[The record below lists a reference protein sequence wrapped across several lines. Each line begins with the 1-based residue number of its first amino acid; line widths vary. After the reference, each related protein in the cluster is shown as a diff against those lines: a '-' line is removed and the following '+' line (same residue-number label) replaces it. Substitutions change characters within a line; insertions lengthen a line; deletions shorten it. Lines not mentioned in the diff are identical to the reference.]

1 MTINYITYDS
11 WWDTDVTVI
20 PPLSKG
26 FKMNVFCLD
35 PYEDK
40 KYPNKYVP
48 DGVNL
53 NLIIQKYRDRDF
65 RSLGVAIHFVFK
77 CLKAIRNKDSIN
89 FFIPGKNPWLLLLML
104 LFLPKKRTII
114 SSHNYVEHGDRKN
127 IGASI
132 TDKVKIKFYQNFNYF
147 HFFSQ
152 YQRNLFQKD
161 YSNKVSF
168 VTEMPIKNYG
178 KPIAKPR
185 IDSNIHLL
193 FFGLVRDYKRLDW
206 LIDAVNAVCSDNIK
220 VTIAG
225 NASKDDIAKYTKL
238 INNNKCFE
246 MHFGFVANEDIPHYF
261 ADADF
266 LVLPYESATQ
276 SGPSL
281 IAINYGIPVIASDV
295 TAFKSLINDNENG
308 FLFHKDSLEDFTKL
322 IKKVSTLSRPQI
334 DEMKRNQL
342 KFKESYNK
350 SNDILSSFSVFIK
363 SSGFK

>member
-20 PPLSKG
+20 PLLLKG
-26 FKMNVFCLD
+26 FKINVFCLD

-40 KYPNKYVP
+40 KYPNKSVP

-53 NLIIQKYRDRDF
+53 NLMIQKYRDRDI
-65 RSLGVAIHFVFK
+65 RSLGVAIYFFFK
-77 CLKAIRNKDSIN
+77 CLKALRNKDSIT

-104 LFLPKKRTII
+104 LFLPKERTII

-132 TDKVKIKFYQNFNYF
+132 TDKVKIKFYKHFKYF

-152 YQRNLFQKD
+152 YQKNLFQRD
-161 YSNKVSF
+161 YPEKLSL
-168 VTEMPIKNYG
+168 VTEMPLKDYG
-178 KPIAKPR
+178 KANVKAR
-185 IDSNIHLL
+185 IDSDIHLL

-206 LIDAVNAVCSDNIK
+206 LIDAVKKVGSDKIK

-225 NASKDDIAKYTKL
+225 NASKGDIAKYTKL
-238 INNNKCFE
+238 MDNDKCFE
-246 MHFGFVANEDIPHYF
+246 THFGFVANEDIPQYF

-281 IAINYGIPVIASDV
+281 IAINYGIPIIASDV

-308 FLFHKDSLEDFTKL
+308 FLFPKNSLEDFTKL
-322 IKKVSTLSRPQI
+322 IKKVSSLSRPQI

-342 KFKESYNK
+342 KFKESYRK
-350 SNDILSSFSVFIK
+350 SNDIFSRFSVFIK
-363 SSGFK
+363 NSVFK